1 MKANLGNSAPII
13 GLPFLAMMIYL
24 SSVGFNLAPMCVSFL
39 NLRHATSSLVMG
51 SIVFLN
57 SSFFTWSAM
66 SNAFG
71 KFYTTFISV
80 YFRLMF
86 YILIA

>member
-1 MKANLGNSAPII
+1 MEMNLENSAPIV
-13 GLPFLAMMIYL
+13 GLSFLAAMIYF
-24 SSVGFNLAPMCVSFL
+24 SSVGLNVVTLGMAFL